1 MSLRH
6 IKRATW
12 RPPKTNET
20 CGHRGVRGGN
30 NIRHTLDK
38 IKKQN
43 AGEKKRE
50 VAGKKNRSAASNV
63 IGQRRKI
70 PTNGSQNAGGSRASW
85 QCPAPVLL
93 LLIVVVVVAS
103 QWQLPA
109 AAKESGNCA
118 R

>member
-1 MSLRH
+1 M
-6 IKRATW
+6 
-12 RPPKTNET
+12 P
-20 CGHRGVRGGN
+20 RGGRQKQTKRVCGEEGEGETISG
-30 NIRHTLDK
+30 IRLTKLK
-38 IKKQN
+38 NKMQ
-43 AGEKKRE
+43 AKKRE

-63 IGQRRKI
+63 IRQRRKI

-85 QCPAPVLL
+85 QCPARLL
-93 LLIVVVVVAS
+93 LLIVVVAS